1 VLLTAAALP
10 SVGIPVFAGAEEPDH
25 PGPYLWIVD
34 ADTIYYEDGT

>member
-1 VLLTAAALP
+1 
-10 SVGIPVFAGAEEPDH
+10 VGIPVFAGAEEPDH